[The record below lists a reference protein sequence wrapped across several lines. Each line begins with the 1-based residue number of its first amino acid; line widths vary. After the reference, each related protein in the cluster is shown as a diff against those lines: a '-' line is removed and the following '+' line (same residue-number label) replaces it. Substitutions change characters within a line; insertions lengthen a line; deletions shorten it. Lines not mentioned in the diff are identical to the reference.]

1 MASSTARGTAASRN
15 WLDWS
20 TLDWKHSTHFCHSKQ
35 PTVVRVR
42 TPGYQSKEFWPFG
55 TSDFF
60 LEPPPST
67 LPHYTHTFPPSN
79 WDHAFWCHH
88 TYFLLQN
95 TDICFK
101 QLKTITFKN
110 PAIFPDFHKINLYV
124 IIMTY
129 VHTHTLAPT
138 DSQMWHAWSPQWLPV
153 QRRGRQQRAL
163 CGKPGPDGVC
173 TTTKTS
179 QYYSTVLDK
188 HVESDTISQLH
199 YYQ

>member
-101 QLKTITFKN
+101 QLKKITFKN

-129 VHTHTLAPT
+129 VHTHTHT
-138 DSQMWHAWSPQWLPV
+138 HSHPQTH
-153 QRRGRQQRAL
+153 RCGTHGAL
-163 CGKPGPDGVC
+163 NGC
-173 TTTKTS
+173 
-179 QYYSTVLDK
+179 QYK
-188 HVESDTISQLH
+188 EEAANKEHFVESLAQTGSAQQQKHPSTIPLFLTNM
-199 YYQ
+199 